1 MSITSLQD
9 FKIKQMA
16 DSHDAFRIAAAL
28 IVAEEMSDVF
38 RAKEHK
44 PATMSNRERKELEA
58 AQECEK
64 RRIIEARIRKHTNSS
79 FEDIFGEGK

>member
-28 IVAEEMSDVF
+28 IVAEEMSDAF

-44 PATMSNRERKELEA
+44 PTQVSDKDRKYAMSAREAEQARLITE
-58 AQECEK
+58 
-64 RRIIEARIRKHTNSS
+64 RIRRNG
-79 FEDIFGEGK
+79 GEV